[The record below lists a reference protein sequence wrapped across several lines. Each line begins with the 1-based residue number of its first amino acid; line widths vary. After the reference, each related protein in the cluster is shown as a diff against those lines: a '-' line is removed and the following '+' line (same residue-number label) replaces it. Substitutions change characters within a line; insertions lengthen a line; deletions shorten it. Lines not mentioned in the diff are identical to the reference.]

1 MKKLMTLTVG
11 SLCAFAIGAQS
22 AHAAMSSVPTP
33 PPAVQEVA
41 EDVDYEARLDNARVR
56 FALLEANF
64 AECKTKAQSS
74 GYYDA
79 FDMKLSKVEGWLE
92 QISFVIDGCKE
103 VLSYPPS
110 EAVDRD
116 EMLSYLESLLFEA
129 ESDMST
135 MNDIDVE
142 IAQLKNMDAAADL
155 FSAYCTSR
163 RYQMLDARPPEGCSE
178 SDEYFL
184 LDKVTNFLELL
195 ESGSYT
201 VREELQ
207 RCHEQISYGADI
219 ITVAA
224 EFNASIARTMETLE
238 EATSQY
244 REALNSI
251 WFEGGV
257 ENAQFIMTD
266 ELRDALTEAC
276 DFLQLF
282 VEQMAEDLEY
292 SGENDY
298 VQSQYE
304 NVSEHY
310 QSELDSYAGS
320 LQEIDENIAIFNAS
334 TEFET
339 VEVVVQAASI
349 IKSNF
354 AYTRYQF
361 GELKEQYASD
371 LAALCFYRDTWQKV
385 ESQAAQIAGL
395 FTELQNLR
403 EDNASNAAFISKC
416 DEFENECEVLE
427 ADNLWLGT
435 DLTSK
440 NYQLDE
446 YSRNLYESRLQQSQ
460 HGIAQARVHL
470 EDLQQKAEAEQGE
483 IAELAAA
490 KAEVIEFCK
499 MAVARAA
506 ETRSRT
512 EGNLTIPMSLADTS
526 AGNRLQ
532 DIRLE
537 ILAILDNNLVAPVQ
551 ALYEQLRQDVA
562 NQTLDTM
569 DKCAEYRAH
578 LSDIEEEATVT
589 FGIHYEQWQQLM
601 SLSLTMVETK
611 GDLAALAAE
620 IQAAIDEV
628 EGMLEA
634 GRLPTHI
641 TEILH
646 NTLTDYRAL
655 FSEVESAIRSVDDFD
670 CDLGNNEYITDAMTV
685 TLNGLCDQADDLR
698 SRFAQARQEY
708 REEMETQGFHMQFN
722 ANTFFAKVTE
732 IINSIDRFV
741 LYLNNN
747 LTDGDNF
754 SDHFVFTQGLLT
766 PGSHLYGLFWQYNNE
781 AQAYYTQN
789 YTNPAYAIMAA
800 CNEAASNGTLSER
813 ADECLA
819 QLYRLQ
825 YEASAYEQ
833 NWRSQMDQYGEIPWM
848 IAALESRFAVVQDR
862 IANFAAYLGGLTV
875 PESDYHDYVQ
885 SILNNTIAEVTRL
898 GNEATAL
905 QNRLNNCQTLDGYDE
920 IGIQLGMVEENLE
933 QCISQFGNS
942 FANMPDAAP
951 VGDASSLYAAYDKMA
966 QEISDFLSDLTNVL
980 MPPAEVQGTCFYSEM
995 MERNSL
1001 AQLDARA
1008 LRDALAKERTL
1019 LDEAVSQG
1027 RLNAYAV
1034 EALDVI
1040 NDKMWRLTEIQS
1052 SFYNEWSSMATDAK
1066 RYITLRKNV
1075 SDYRAENAAYQ
1086 AQVAEYALLADG
1098 NSDLLSVTDLF
1109 TTSYNAVEQ
1118 SLNNIES
1125 GLSNMQYS
1133 YEMYEL
1139 EERAALVRQALDVW
1153 FEQFKEMWAENGG
1166 PVPGSVT
1173 DALFAEFNALFT
1185 QARMLDAECK
1195 AVEAQISEVFS
1206 DITFCDEVS
1215 VGFVARLSEIV
1226 AMTAAN
1232 GDRLDYI
1239 VAEGLS
1245 AQAAGAFDESY
1256 VNDLNAVIADYARV
1270 QAVCE
1275 SIFADF
1281 RGFEGLFTDY
1291 NRYVAAAAAE
1301 RAEIQEFAANATTDE
1316 YDEAIQAVLAA
1327 IEEIDICI
1335 AEHYT
1340 DLLFDWDAAAFQQ
1353 PTLND
1358 YQYYFAE
1365 PMQQLRAAM
1374 QTFWQ
1379 EVKPA
1384 GAITISS
1391 LEAEYE
1397 MTVEYQIASKTETYR
1412 EYDENFDFDVVKRC
1426 ELYQSIVALF
1436 NARFSEDHRML
1447 MAIDHA
1453 IRDCKEN
1460 PDLLLLEGE
1469 DIMAR
1474 LAVVRAE
1481 ADAFRADFLAAM
1493 EQYADELA
1501 AEYALRSGATT
1512 DTTADD
1518 VVLYV
1523 DTYVV
1528 NAGDNVEVPIK
1539 LKSNVDIKGFQFDM
1553 EVPEGLVQAGSVP
1566 QYVITYTTTDRSEGV
1581 VFQTNYM
1588 AETSKFRVIGVMSS
1602 SDVVITA
1609 GDGAVVNLQ
1618 IANVPEGNYP
1628 LVFTNV
1634 KLIDANNEFIA
1645 IDKVIGNVRAV
1656 TLANFGGADSTG
1668 SDIISDLATALGTA
1682 ASDATTVDQNDITGD
1697 GEVSIGDITTA
1708 IRLLNEKQ

>member
-1 MKKLMTLTVG
+1 MTLTVG

-79 FDMKLSKVEGWLE
+79 FDMKLSKVEGWFE

-116 EMLSYLESLLFEA
+116 EMFSYLESLLFEA

-178 SDEYFL
+178 SDEDFL
-184 LDKVTNFLELL
+184 LDKVTNFLALL
-195 ESGSYT
+195 ESGSCT
-201 VREELQ
+201 IREELQ

-238 EATSQY
+238 EAASQY
-244 REALNSI
+244 REDLNSI
-251 WFEGGV
+251 WFQGGV

-310 QSELDSYAGS
+310 QSELASYARS
-320 LQEIDENIAIFNAS
+320 LQEIDENIAIFSES
-334 TEFET
+334 TELGTIED
-339 VEVVVQAASI
+339 VEVAAVG

-416 DEFENECEVLE
+416 DEFENECEALE
-427 ADNLWLGT
+427 ADNRWLGT

-446 YSRNLYESRLQQSQ
+446 YYRNLYESRLQQLQ
-460 HGIAQARVHL
+460 NGIARARVNL
-470 EDLQQKAEAEQGE
+470 EKLQQKAEELGETPELTAE
-483 IAELAAA
+483 
-490 KAEVIEFCK
+490 KAVLIERYKETMARVTEMKAQMESDMVIP
-499 MAVARAA
+499 MNLLDSSV
-506 ETRSRT
+506 
-512 EGNLTIPMSLADTS
+512 GNLLKDLRRTFLNT
-526 AGNRLQ
+526 
-532 DIRLE
+532 
-537 ILAILDNNLVAPVQ
+537 LDNEVVAPVQ
-551 ALYEQLRQDVA
+551 DLYTDLRGELA
-562 NQTLDTM
+562 SQTLDSK
-569 DKCAEYRAH
+569 DKCNVYRERLERAND
-578 LSDIEEEATVT
+578 SAMMAFESMNQQWKQWMTV
-589 FGIHYEQWQQLM
+589 GNVV
-601 SLSLTMVETK
+601 VETRN
-611 GDLAALAAE
+611 DLSTLEVE
-620 IQAAIDEV
+620 IQAAIADLEAQLEGDNVTDSVDGIISATIGAYRELLSEVQSVSRSV
-628 EGMLEA
+628 EGVEYDMCES
-634 GRLPTHI
+634 GY
-641 TEILH
+641 
-646 NTLTDYRAL
+646 TD
-655 FSEVESAIRSVDDFD
+655 
-670 CDLGNNEYITDAMTV
+670 DLMA
-685 TLNGLCDQADDLR
+685 TLNGLRDQDADLR
-698 SRFAQARQEY
+698 NRFVQARQDY
-708 REEMETQGFHMQFN
+708 RDEMAKAGYDVQFN
-722 ANTFFAKVTE
+722 SDVFFGKIAAIRTD
-732 IINSIDRFV
+732 IDRFV

-747 LTDGDNF
+747 LTDDENF
-754 SDHFVFTQGLLT
+754 SDHYTFSQGLVT
-766 PGSHLYGLFWQYNNE
+766 PGTHLYDLFWQYNNE
-781 AQAYYTQN
+781 AQRVYSEAYSY
-789 YTNPAYAIMAA
+789 PAAAIVGA
-800 CNEAASNGTLSER
+800 CNEAFINGTLSGR
-813 ADECLA
+813 ADEFLA

-825 YEASAYEQ
+825 LEAKDYAQ
-833 NWRSQMDQYGEIPWM
+833 RWRNELDRYGEIPWM
-848 IAALESRFAVVQDR
+848 IADMPSRIEALQSRITNYEV
-862 IANFAAYLGGLTV
+862 YLNGLTI
-875 PESDYHDYVQ
+875 PEGNSQEYVQ
-885 SILNNTIAEVTRL
+885 RIVENTAAEMMRFEEEVAAVQSL
-898 GNEATAL
+898 
-905 QNRLNNCQTLDGYDE
+905 LNNCPSLDAYDE
-920 IGIQLGMVEENLE
+920 IPEKLFHIEDDLE
-933 QCISQFGNS
+933 RCMQAFSNS

-951 VGDASSLYAAYDKMA
+951 VADINTLYAACVEVETAISEFVSDLNNVLLPPTGCVDSCIYDEMMRYNNDA
-966 QEISDFLSDLTNVL
+966 QDGMRTLYAEMGEVRADIAEAADENTLNREAAHIFSMISDKKTVFL
-980 MPPAEVQGTCFYSEM
+980 
-995 MERNSL
+995 
-1001 AQLDARA
+1001 
-1008 LRDALAKERTL
+1008 
-1019 LDEAVSQG
+1019 
-1027 RLNAYAV
+1027 
-1034 EALDVI
+1034 
-1040 NDKMWRLTEIQS
+1040 NDKQD
-1052 SFYNEWSSMATDAK
+1052 FYNYWNNLMADAN

-1125 GLSNMQYS
+1125 GLNNMQYS
-1133 YEMYEL
+1133 YDMYEL

-1153 FEQFKEMWAENGG
+1153 FEQFKEMWAEKGG

-1173 DALFAEFNALFT
+1173 DALFAEFNALFN

-1206 DITFCDEVS
+1206 DITFYDEVS

-1226 AMTAAN
+1226 DMTAAN
-1232 GDRLDYI
+1232 GDRLDYT

-1335 AEHYT
+1335 AEHYA

-1391 LEAEYE
+1391 LKAEYE

-1412 EYDENFDFDVVKRC
+1412 EYDENYDFDVVKRC

-1436 NARFSEDHRML
+1436 NARFSEDHRTL
-1447 MAIDHA
+1447 MTIDHA
-1453 IRDCKEN
+1453 IRDCEEN
-1460 PDLLLLEGE
+1460 ADLLLLEGE

-1656 TLANFGGADSTG
+1656 TLANFGSADSTG
-1668 SDIISDLATALGTA
+1668 SDIISDLATALSTA

>member
-1 MKKLMTLTVG
+1 MTLTVG

-64 AECKTKAQSS
+64 AECKTKALSS

-116 EMLSYLESLLFEA
+116 EMFSYLESLLFEA

-224 EFNASIARTMETLE
+224 EFNASIAQTMETLE

-310 QSELDSYAGS
+310 QSEVDSYAGS

-427 ADNLWLGT
+427 ADNRWLGT

-446 YSRNLYESRLQQSQ
+446 YSRNLYESRLQQLQ
-460 HGIAQARVHL
+460 NGIAQARVDL
-470 EDLQQKAEAEQGE
+470 EDLQQKAEELGETPELTAE
-483 IAELAAA
+483 
-490 KAEVIEFCK
+490 KAVLIERYKETMARVTEMKAQMESDMVIP
-499 MAVARAA
+499 MNLLDSSV
-506 ETRSRT
+506 
-512 EGNLTIPMSLADTS
+512 GNLLKDLRRTFLNT
-526 AGNRLQ
+526 
-532 DIRLE
+532 
-537 ILAILDNNLVAPVQ
+537 LDNEVVAPVQ
-551 ALYEQLRQDVA
+551 DLYTDLRGELA
-562 NQTLDTM
+562 SQTLDSK
-569 DKCAEYRAH
+569 DKCNVYRERLERAND
-578 LSDIEEEATVT
+578 SAMMAFESMNQQWKQWMTV
-589 FGIHYEQWQQLM
+589 GNVV
-601 SLSLTMVETK
+601 VETRN
-611 GDLAALAAE
+611 DLSTLEVE
-620 IQAAIDEV
+620 IQAAIAD
-628 EGMLEA
+628 LEA
-634 GRLPTHI
+634 QLEGD
-641 TEILH
+641 
-646 NTLTDYRAL
+646 NVTDSVDGIISATIGAYREL
-655 FSEVESAIRSVDDFD
+655 LSEVQSVRGSVDGVEYDMCESGYTD
-670 CDLGNNEYITDAMTV
+670 DLMA
-685 TLNGLCDQADDLR
+685 TLNGLRDQDADLR
-698 SRFAQARQEY
+698 NRFVQARQDY
-708 REEMETQGFHMQFN
+708 RDEMAKAGYDVQFN
-722 ANTFFAKVTE
+722 SDVFFSKIADIRTD
-732 IINSIDRFV
+732 IDHFI

-747 LTDGDNF
+747 LTDDENF
-754 SDHFVFTQGLLT
+754 SDHYTFSQGLVT
-766 PGSHLYGLFWQYNNE
+766 PGTHLYDLFWQYNNE
-781 AQAYYTQN
+781 AQRVYSEAYSY
-789 YTNPAYAIMAA
+789 PAAAIVGA
-800 CNEAASNGTLSER
+800 CNEAFINGTLSER
-813 ADECLA
+813 ADEFLA

-825 YEASAYEQ
+825 LEAKDYAQ
-833 NWRSQMDQYGEIPWM
+833 RWRNELDRYGEIPWM
-848 IAALESRFAVVQDR
+848 IADMPSRIEALQSRITNYEV
-862 IANFAAYLGGLTV
+862 YLNGLTI
-875 PESDYHDYVQ
+875 PEGNSQEYVQ
-885 SILNNTIAEVTRL
+885 RIVENTAAEMIRFEEEV
-898 GNEATAL
+898 AAV
-905 QNRLNNCQTLDGYDE
+905 QSFLNNCPSLDAYDE
-920 IGIQLGMVEENLE
+920 IPEKLFHIEDELE
-933 QCISQFGNS
+933 RCMQAFGNS
-942 FANMPDAAP
+942 FANMPEAAP
-951 VGDASSLYAAYDKMA
+951 VADINTLYAACVEVETAISEFVSDLNNVLLPPTGCVDSCIYDEMMRYNNDA
-966 QEISDFLSDLTNVL
+966 QDGMRTLYAEMGEVRADIAEAADENTLNREAAHIFSMISDKKTFFLNNKQD
-980 MPPAEVQGTCFYSEM
+980 
-995 MERNSL
+995 
-1001 AQLDARA
+1001 
-1008 LRDALAKERTL
+1008 
-1019 LDEAVSQG
+1019 
-1027 RLNAYAV
+1027 
-1034 EALDVI
+1034 
-1040 NDKMWRLTEIQS
+1040 
-1052 SFYNEWSSMATDAK
+1052 FYNYWNNLMADAN

-1125 GLSNMQYS
+1125 GLNNMQYS
-1133 YEMYEL
+1133 YDMYEL

-1166 PVPGSVT
+1166 PVPESVT
-1173 DALFAEFNALFT
+1173 DALFAEFNALNN
-1185 QARMLDAECK
+1185 QARLLGAECK
-1195 AVEAQISEVFS
+1195 ALLDQISADFANIS
-1206 DITFCDEVS
+1206 FCDEVS
-1215 VGFVARLSEIV
+1215 EGFVSHLHELVEASDVV
-1226 AMTAAN
+1226 ATRRDATIEA
-1232 GDRLDYI
+1232 
-1239 VAEGLS
+1239 GLR
-1245 AQAAGAFDESY
+1245 AQAGGTFAESN
-1256 VNDLNAVIADYARV
+1256 VIDMRAVIADYTSLQRA
-1270 QAVCE
+1270 CE
-1275 SIFADF
+1275 NLSAEF
-1281 RGFEGLFTDY
+1281 RAFERLFTAY
-1291 NRYVAAAAAE
+1291 QQCLAAASAE
-1301 RAEIQEFAANATTDE
+1301 RTEVMNFAENATTDAFDNDIE
-1316 YDEAIQAVLAA
+1316 ETLAA
-1327 IEEIDICI
+1327 IAVLMEEANESFNLLLTDWN
-1335 AEHYT
+1335 AGAFEHK
-1340 DLLFDWDAAAFQQ
+1340 
-1353 PTLND
+1353 TLND
-1358 YQYYFAE
+1358 YEYCFAE
-1365 PMQQLRAAM
+1365 PMAQLRVAM
-1374 QTFWQ
+1374 QNFWQ
-1379 EVKPA
+1379 KVKSAEV
-1384 GAITISS
+1384 ITISS

-1412 EYDENFDFDVVKRC
+1412 EYDENYDFDVVKRC

-1436 NARFSEDHRML
+1436 NARFSEDHRTL
-1447 MAIDHA
+1447 MTIDHA
-1453 IRDCKEN
+1453 IRDCEEN
-1460 PDLLLLEGE
+1460 ADLLLLEGE

-1474 LAVVRAE
+1474 LAAVRAE
-1481 ADAFRADFLAAM
+1481 ADDFRADFLAAM